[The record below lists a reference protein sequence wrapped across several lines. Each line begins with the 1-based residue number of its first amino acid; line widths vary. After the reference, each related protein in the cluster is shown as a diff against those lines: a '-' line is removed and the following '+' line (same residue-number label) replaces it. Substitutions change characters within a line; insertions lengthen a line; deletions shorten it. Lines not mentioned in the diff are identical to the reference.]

1 MNMHTI
7 ITMILSYESDKRD
20 EIDRLK
26 ERIIELEEMNLELE
40 DKVELLEEQNDQ
52 HEKDNIMILKELC
65 MEGE

>member
-1 MNMHTI
+1 
-7 ITMILSYESDKRD
+7 
-20 EIDRLK
+20 
-26 ERIIELEEMNLELE
+26 MNLELE